1 MTLRGELHELVRL
14 AGVLPRPERGGLSV
28 GVRLS
33 DGRERGHR
41 RPGAEGG
48 ALRGARDGGARRE
61 SAGTANAE
69 AGRGPG
75 GARPAGGAGGGG
87 ETASRRRGDTD
98 DAGHAA
104 RREVAA
110 LLSVRHRDPTPDGNE
125 RYPLTSQEANKKVRD
140 LVDRSVRLLPT
151 KSFLVRAIFASPH
164 AKSVKNLAKSKTR
177 QSGPVTQS
185 PAK

>member
-1 MTLRGELHELVRL
+1 MHTFHTTCLSCLLAASATAQELGD
-14 AGVLPRPERGGLSV
+14 AW
-28 GVRLS
+28 
-33 DGRERGHR
+33 
-41 RPGAEGG
+41 
-48 ALRGARDGGARRE
+48 
-61 SAGTANAE
+61 GTANAE

-87 ETASRRRGDTD
+87 EAASRRRGDTD

-151 KSFLVRAIFASPH
+151 KAFSGSSDFCIPRMQSQSQ
-164 AKSVKNLAKSKTR
+164 KSAKSKTR